1 MPCLV
6 FFFIGTGDI
15 NEKPGMVQHV
25 LPDVKIPET
34 VQTRVT
40 MSRFVREPDHAL
52 ETIFAILEEV
62 HRTFFLVQDRMPDSS
77 NGPDVKDI
85 LDGLKS
91 VLFSGV
97 CMVFSGLA
105 PRQIRTEDIHW
116 WRLAQ
121 QFGAKCEPDLTDDT
135 THVISYR
142 SDTSKVLCG
151 VQRGM
156 HVVTPDWIAQS
167 ILCWD
172 RLPEVNFKPA
182 RLPAFLPDPVVDLS
196 VVAYPEPLNLQLDDF
211 TREIDAELLSDDLSS
226 TDEVQAGTKRRHS
239 EVSSGSSKDSDD
251 FYFDSD
257 VFVED
262 LERELL

>member
-1 MPCLV
+1 
-6 FFFIGTGDI
+6 
-15 NEKPGMVQHV
+15 MVQHV

-62 HRTFFLVQDRMPDSS
+62 HHSFFIAQDNMSDSS
-77 NGPDVKDI
+77 NSPDIKDI
-85 LDGLKS
+85 LDGLKRE
-91 VLFSGV
+91 LFSGV
-97 CMVFSGLA
+97 GMVFSGLA
-105 PRQIRTEDIHW
+105 PRQTRMEDTHW

-121 QFGAKCEPDLTDDT
+121 QFGAKCEPDLTNDT

-151 VQRGM
+151 LQRGM
-156 HVVTPDWIAQS
+156 HVVTPDWISQS
-167 ILCWD
+167 IFSWD
-172 RLPEVNFKPA
+172 RLPETNFKPA
-182 RLPAFLPDPVVDLS
+182 RLPAVAPEPLINLS
-196 VVAYPEPLNLQLDDF
+196 VIALPEPLNLELDEF
-211 TREIDAELLSDDLSS
+211 TREIDAELTSTGSS
-226 TDEVQAGTKRRHS
+226 SEDELQVGMKRRHS
-239 EVSSGSSKDSDD
+239 DLSSVSSSSSKDSQD